1 MISESEESGVGKN
14 VGLIALLGGLADLA
28 LGGFPGGYMGWFRG
42 VLGGVLGA
50 GTPDCL
56 GRVAGWDLIMSS
68 TITRPL
74 ARVLVSP
81 GRTFGCMRANRS
93 RFLSMQWK
101 ITKTKLI
108 SMAHTMKPNSA
119 PIKNFGPSGGD
130 TASAG

>member
-14 VGLIALLGGLADLA
+14 VGLVGLVGGLADLA
-28 LGGFPGGYMGWFRG
+28 FGGFPGGYMGWFRG
-42 VLGGVLGA
+42 VLGA
-50 GTPDCL
+50 GTLVC
-56 GRVAGWDLIMSS
+56 GGSVAGWDLIMSS

-74 ARVLVSP
+74 ARVVLSP

-93 RFLSMQWK
+93 RFFFMQWK

-119 PIKNFGPSGGD
+119 PIKNFGPSGWD